1 MQKNKHSKDA
11 DLTLQARL
19 AQWRE
24 HTKYAEEL
32 AEIAQPGLREEYQ
45 KLAAQW
51 RQLAAEIERLL
62 EPTSTYCVICG
73 EPSRRARN
81 L

>member
-1 MQKNKHSKDA
+1 MQKKKHPEHT

-19 AQWRE
+19 AHCRE
-24 HTKYAEEL
+24 HIKYAEEL

-45 KLAAQW
+45 KLAAEW

-62 EPTSTYCVICG
+62 EPASMYSVM
-73 EPSRRARN
+73 R
-81 L
+81 